1 MTREISI
8 PKVIIGLAVVMLIS
22 VAFSGAE
29 TATSLTDVTVST
41 TDGATHVAITTGGTP
56 KYHATLID
64 PRRLV
69 IDFEGTQ
76 YQWRKAPLPGSAD
89 PIKEIRGSQ
98 FRKDVARLVVQLSRP
113 SRYVVEENPNGIV
126 IVLGERTA
134 AAR

>member
-69 IDFEGTQ
+69 IVIVNPDNVRGHALPTVVSDHRARRIQRLGEMVERLNVMPL
-76 YQWRKAPLPGSAD
+76 RKAARQLGVTGSETSLRD
-89 PIKEIRGSQ
+89 
-98 FRKDVARLVVQLSRP
+98 
-113 SRYVVEENPNGIV
+113 
-126 IVLGERTA
+126 
-134 AAR
+134 